1 MILKLGGIYAIN
13 DSNEIEFGL
22 KSDYTSTGIEGD
34 KNRMDYDAYLG
45 YNYKF

>member
-1 MILKLGGIYAIN
+1 MILKLSGIYAIN

-22 KSDYTSTGIEGD
+22 KSDYTSTGLEGYR
-34 KNRMDYDAYLG
+34 NRMDYDAYLG